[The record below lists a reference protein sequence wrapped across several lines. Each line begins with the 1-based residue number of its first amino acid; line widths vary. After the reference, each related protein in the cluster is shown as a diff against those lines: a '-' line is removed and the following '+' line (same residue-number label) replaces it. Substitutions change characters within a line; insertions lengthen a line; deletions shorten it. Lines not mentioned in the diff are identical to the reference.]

1 MSFSGDTLLFFFV
14 ILTLLLDVRFEL
26 ESLLFFFLILVILQE
41 EKPRKKAKNLF
52 WLLTGIN
59 FSNANL

>member
-1 MSFSGDTLLFFFV
+1 MSFSGDALLFFFV

-41 EKPRKKAKNLF
+41 EKPRKKAKRFL
-52 WLLTGIN
+52 WSLTGIN
-59 FSNANL
+59 FGNTNS

>member
-14 ILTLLLDVRFEL
+14 VLTLILDVRFEL

-41 EKPRKKAKNLF
+41 ENAKKKQRIF
-52 WLLTGIN
+52 FGY
-59 FSNANL
+59 